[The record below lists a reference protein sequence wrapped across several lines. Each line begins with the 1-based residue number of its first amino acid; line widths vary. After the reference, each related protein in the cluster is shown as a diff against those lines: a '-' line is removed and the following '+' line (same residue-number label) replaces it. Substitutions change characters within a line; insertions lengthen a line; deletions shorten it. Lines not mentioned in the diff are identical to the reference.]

1 MCAFRF
7 DAFLSIC
14 QLTVPRVTFHDDGPV
29 NRTEVLL
36 TTPELSVTRF
46 DHPQHHEHCDPDCES
61 AERWTV
67 SFVQT
72 GSFDVTVGG
81 KRRTLSKGS
90 VFVQRPGLEFRCAHS
105 ELYPSDVCATVSFDD
120 AAISIVATMWER
132 TGWWAREC
140 ASPRLAYVD
149 RRLSDAVAC
158 SNTFEMERWGLA
170 TLTALYDDA
179 SDTLKRGHYAV
190 YRSDVDAV
198 METCRAIEH
207 NPTIRCTVAERASAV
222 GFTGPQLTHAFRRYV
237 GESPHQYVVRQ
248 RLVVSCNLLL
258 SGLSVSETCY
268 RSGFENLSHFC
279 RTFQRAFG
287 VRASAWQTIPPH
299 ETRRKVQ
306 ALQMRPF

>member
-1 MCAFRF
+1 M
-7 DAFLSIC
+7 
-14 QLTVPRVTFHDDGPV
+14 

-36 TTPELSVTRF
+36 QTPELSVTRF
-46 DHPQHHEHCDPDCES
+46 DHPPQHEHCDPDCETS
-61 AERWTV
+61 ERWTV

-72 GSFDVTVGG
+72 GSFDVMVAG

-105 ELYPSDVCATVSFDD
+105 ELFPSDVCASVSFDD
-120 AAISIVATMWER
+120 STISTVAAMWNR

-149 RRLSDAVAC
+149 RRMADAVSHNDA
-158 SNTFEMERWGLA
+158 FELERWGLA

-179 SDTLKRGHYAV
+179 SDTLTRGHYAV
-190 YRSDVDAV
+190 YRGDVDAV
-198 METCRAIEH
+198 METCRAIERD
-207 NPTIRCTVAERASAV
+207 PTERCTVAERASTV

-248 RLVVSCNLLL
+248 RLIVSCNLLM
-258 SGLSVSETCY
+258 SGFSVSETCY

-279 RTFQRAFG
+279 RTFQRTFG
-287 VRASAWQTIPPH
+287 VRASMWQTIPLP

-306 ALQMRPF
+306 ALRLRPT